1 LGRKK
6 GYKKNLNAYITSVSS
21 KTLHSWLMG
30 QTRTRFGVALQE
42 ADLIS
47 QKAELF
53 LSESLG
59 VTIGNQFTISL
70 PPIASMHAKRSYD
83 PTCSLPV
90 RLTAYGHD
98 DLELLSSFGLKS
110 MQNARIFRNIEEAL
124 YQGTYL
130 TYQHLCMLS
139 TTTAKSLRERLKP
152 LWNEGISLPVGAVGK
167 KHRSFTQLR
176 PTYVLTHYLAGN
188 SLAKLQQQLCFSTQ
202 LWELWVQQFLAVCIY
217 DETCPALNPIPSLL
231 VSEYR
236 KLFQTLKSSP
246 AYKNLL
252 AGYTHLLPASTN
264 NTASPQ
270 ELFVEDL
277 AYNHGFSKAKS
288 NLYIQMLSEF
298 EHMLSQLHIPSNSI
312 IYFATADSESPAKT
326 LALSSTIPTII
337 TWWDEE
343 DFQHTSKDS
352 TTKLKWRKI
361 LRFSTL
367 SSNYSASLTQYDL
380 AFLLAMHPG
389 VIQKAAKEH
398 QNVLLPLRGNISDIG
413 PGISHA
419 EKIITL
425 YLQGYTETEIV
436 RRAGHTYQSIENY
449 LIMFSRVVAMLDRGM
464 PLPLVRQTIGCSL
477 RLVEKHA
484 QLYAKFDV
492 PDYQFSLMQIR
503 RIFERQPSAESKKKS
518 NKKGTIWDA

>member
-1 LGRKK
+1 MGRKK

-21 KTLHSWLMG
+21 KTLHSWLIG

-47 QKAELF
+47 HKAELF

-217 DETCPALNPIPSLL
+217 DETSPALNPIPSLL
-231 VSEYR
+231 VAEYR
-236 KLFQTLKSSP
+236 KLFETLKSSP

-252 AGYTHLLPASTN
+252 ASYTHLIPASSN

-270 ELFVEDL
+270 DLFAENL

-326 LALSSTIPTII
+326 LELSSTIPTII

-361 LRFSTL
+361 LRFSTM

-503 RIFERQPSAESKKKS
+503 RIFEKQPSAESKKKS